1 MEFPKIYQN
10 NKVINNNQREASSQ
24 TSTPININTKISNM
38 FNKLNQKYHKKVKI
52 ILSDNELIT
61 TVLGITNTN
70 LVTTNSIIKI
80 TNIKDIIEL

>member
-38 FNKLNQKYHKKVKI
+38 FKLNQKYHKKVKI
-52 ILSDNELIT
+52 
-61 TVLGITNTN
+61 
-70 LVTTNSIIKI
+70 
-80 TNIKDIIEL
+80 

>member
-10 NKVINNNQREASSQ
+10 NKVINNNQREARSQ
-24 TSTPININTKISNM
+24 TSTPINMNNKISNM
-38 FNKLNQKYHKKVKI
+38 FKLNQKYHKKVKI
-52 ILSDNELIT
+52 ILSDDELIT